1 MCGVGRGLGEGTGS
15 DKLHVRASPLSD
27 VGVMTWRIPTGESV
41 GSGMLGAFLGV
52 AMSGW
57 VLVNVG

>member
-27 VGVMTWRIPTGESV
+27 VGVMTWRIPTGQSV
-41 GSGMLGAFLGV
+41 GSGILGALAV
-52 AMSGW
+52 ISTSR
-57 VLVNVG
+57 